1 MVALEAAQ
9 PKDLEAQEI
18 DVRLGATWIDKK
30 YIQEFM
36 EDLLNPPYYMRR
48 AIKVNFS
55 PFTAEWNI
63 TGKNNVGY
71 RDVNANTTY
80 GTSRMNA
87 YHILEDTLNLRDV
100 RVYDTVE
107 DADGKERRVLNQKET
122 RRRCQ
127 RQFDPY

>member
-1 MVALEAAQ
+1 
-9 PKDLEAQEI
+9 
-18 DVRLGATWIDKK
+18 
-30 YIQEFM
+30 
-36 EDLLNPPYYMRR
+36 MRR

-122 RRRCQ
+122 LFLPVMFHSAVKGEKLTLIARRIYHHRWY
-127 RQFDPY
+127 RR